1 VHHHTFDLTGRV
13 AVVTGGATGIGRAVA
28 AQLAIRGASVVIAGR
43 NQPRG
48 EAVAEALARTGCDVR
63 FSRADVRHEAEV
75 DTLMSRTA
83 SIYGGIDYLF
93 NNAGVEG
100 VKGPIASQT
109 EETVDELLAINL
121 KGAFLCMKHAAPRMA
136 ERGGG
141 VVVNTASFVG
151 TIVPFPT
158 AVLYGATKAAV
169 LSMTQ
174 SVAAAFVDDQVRVYA
189 VCPWITDT
197 PMMDR
202 LTGFKTDAKLRF
214 GMMNPSGVLAT
225 PEDVAHV
232 VVSLFTDAKGLDSG
246 DAVLVDSG
254 GITQKVRPLSAW
266 EPVGVS

>member
-1 VHHHTFDLTGRV
+1 LHSQLLDLTGRV

-28 AQLAIRGASVVIAGR
+28 AHLATRGASVVIAGR
-43 NQPRG
+43 NQSRG
-48 EAVAEALARTGCDVR
+48 EAVAAALARAGCDVR
-63 FSRADVRHEAEV
+63 FTRVDVRHESDV
-75 DTLMSRTA
+75 DALMTRTA

-109 EETVDELLAINL
+109 EETVDELLGINL

-174 SVAAAFVDDQVRVYA
+174 SVAAAFADDHVRVYA

-202 LTGFKTDAKLRF
+202 LAGFKTDAKLRF

-225 PEDVAHV
+225 PEDVARV
-232 VVSLFTDAKGLDSG
+232 VVSLFVDAKGLDSG

-266 EPVGVS
+266 EPVGAP